1 VDSEQIKTGSRKKH
15 MNLPQLPEDYP
26 DFDEHGTPPCAETD
40 PDAFFADEPPPGS
53 MAHRGRYTYER
64 EAKKVCFSCPYQQA
78 CLAYAMNHPEELGI
92 WGGTTEKQRK
102 NARKGIPLR
111 LVISPSRHR

>member
-1 VDSEQIKTGSRKKH
+1 

-26 DFDEHGTPPCAETD
+26 DFEEHGTPPCAETD
-40 PDAFFADEPPPGS
+40 PDAFFSDEAPDGS
-53 MAHRGRYTYER
+53 MVRRGTYTYER
-64 EAKKVCFSCPYQQA
+64 EAKKVCFSCPYQQS

-92 WGGTTEKQRK
+92 WGGTTERQRA

-111 LVISPSRHR
+111 LVVPPKRHR